1 MKLEKDL
8 AAVRHEYTVAV
19 EECEVPHA
27 RIKFF
32 EDLQNKPFENDTNK
46 DENISRLML
55 ENKIMKEKIDEQD
68 DTIKDL
74 QKSIHIKMEVS
85 KSLNKQLSE
94 TKT

>member
-1 MKLEKDL
+1 
-8 AAVRHEYTVAV
+8 
-19 EECEVPHA
+19 
-27 RIKFF
+27 
-32 EDLQNKPFENDTNK
+32 
-46 DENISRLML
+46 
-55 ENKIMKEKIDEQD
+55 MKEKIDVQD